1 MNRIAER
8 SYDGYLLCN
17 TDLPWVK
24 DDLREYPDVE
34 TRNKLY
40 HFYKDILINQSLP
53 WTDISGVMKKD
64 LKKQKILSIQ
74 DQIRNKSLL

>member
-8 SYDGYLLCN
+8 SYDGYLLCD

-40 HFYKDILINQSLP
+40 HYYRDVLINQSVP
-53 WTDISGVMKKD
+53 WTDISGGYDERLEKAKFFINEF
-64 LKKQKILSIQ
+64 K
-74 DQIRNKSLL
+74 